1 MLSTSA
7 LLSSSSLLSL
17 TALLAAPTFGFM
29 AETKNMTGSKKTAG
43 TKNAAWDASHL
54 PDLTGRTAIVTG
66 ANSGIGLTAADALA
80 RAGAHV
86 VFAVRDPERGRAA
99 AATVS
104 GSTEVRRLDLADLS
118 SVREFA
124 EAWEERPL
132 NLLINNAG
140 VMMLPRQR
148 TVDGFEMQFG
158 TNHLGHFAL
167 TNLLL
172 PYITDRVVTVSSG
185 AHRWGGAVIHFDD
198 LNLTADYNPQRA
210 YAQSKL
216 ANLLF
221 TLELQRR
228 LTEAGSPV
236 RALAAHPGYSATNL
250 QSHAAS
256 PLLRAFM
263 RLGNRFFAQDDR
275 AGALPTLYVATQDLP
290 GASYVGPDGMAEM
303 RGVPTLVGRSTA
315 ASDAVAARRLWTAS
329 EDLTG
334 ATFPLAPAESAQA
347 AVRE

>member
-1 MLSTSA
+1 
-7 LLSSSSLLSL
+7 
-17 TALLAAPTFGFM
+17 M
-29 AETKNMTGSKKTAG
+29 AETKNVTGTKKTAWG
-43 TKNAAWDASHL
+43 ASRL
-54 PDLTGRTAIVTG
+54 PDLTGRTAVVTG
-66 ANSGIGLTAADALA
+66 ANSGIGLRAAGALA
-80 RAGAHV
+80 GAGAHV
-86 VFAVRDPERGRAA
+86 VFAVRDPQRGRAA
-99 AATVS
+99 AATVN

-124 EAWEERPL
+124 EAWDGPL
-132 NLLINNAG
+132 SLLINNAG

-148 TVDGFEMQFG
+148 TADGFEMQFG

-172 PYITDRVVTVSSG
+172 PYVTDRVVTVSST
-185 AHRWGGAVIHFDD
+185 AHRWGGATIHFDD
-198 LNLTADYNPQRA
+198 LNLTADYTPQRA

-236 RALAAHPGYSATNL
+236 RALAAHPGYAATNL
-250 QSHAAS
+250 QSHTANPVA
-256 PLLRAFM
+256 RAFM

-275 AGALPTLYVATQDLP
+275 AGALPTLYAATQDLP

-303 RGVPTLVGRSTA
+303 RGAPTLVGRSTA

-334 ATFPLAPAESAQA
+334 ATFPLTPAPV